1 MCGTYAII
9 EFFFFFCDCFSF
21 CVSKDMKFVVFWT
34 LWVRSICGF
43 LIYLPTLLLGMAVR
57 SLSDLLDHN
66 SKV

>member
-1 MCGTYAII
+1 
-9 EFFFFFCDCFSF
+9 
-21 CVSKDMKFVVFWT
+21 MKFVVFWT

-66 SKV
+66 MDCFGKLKKSFLLYKRLESFLCFA